1 MMMDNSL
8 FPVYRKYINN
18 SSFFKIENEKY
29 FTEVQ
34 LVGQQY
40 FIHKIEAKQ
49 YPEMLR
55 IQDMIKNE
63 AGLWSEIEEYEFQ
76 LHFEKAS
83 LKK

>member
-1 MMMDNSL
+1 MIMENSL

-18 SSFFKIENEKY
+18 SSFFKIENEKH
-29 FTEVQ
+29 FIELQ

-40 FIHKIEAKQ
+40 FIHQIEAKQ

-55 IQDMIKNE
+55 IQDMVKNE
-63 AGLWSEIEEYEFQ
+63 AGLWLEIEESEFQ

-83 LKK
+83 SKK